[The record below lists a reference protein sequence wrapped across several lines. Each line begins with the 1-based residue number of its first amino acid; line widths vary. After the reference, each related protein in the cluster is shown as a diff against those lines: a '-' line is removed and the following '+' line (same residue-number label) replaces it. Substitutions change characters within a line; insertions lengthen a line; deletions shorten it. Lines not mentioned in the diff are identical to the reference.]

1 MNLRLCRGF
10 AMAKIVLLFLIC
22 LVVYPSISHAQNGC
36 VIYYGG
42 GTYGTVVYTSPAG
55 TTSSCNGYTVDVYN
69 GSPSTTTSACINNPT
84 PDNYRQCI
92 VGSSCGVLIQNYITT
107 CPLDE
112 NIFLLLIALGAF
124 GYYRLKKGLPSLNFQ
139 SRSAVLQVKL

>member
-1 MNLRLCRGF
+1 MNLRLCHGF
-10 AMAKIVLLFLIC
+10 AMAKVVLLFVVC

-42 GTYGTVVYTSPAG
+42 GAYDNVVHTSPTGA
-55 TTSSCNGYTVDVYN
+55 TSSCNGYTVDVYN
-69 GSPSTTTSACINNPT
+69 SSPSTTTSACINTPT

-107 CPLDE
+107 CPIDE
-112 NIFLLLIALGAF
+112 NIFLLLIALGVF
-124 GYYRLKKGLPSLNFQ
+124 GYYRLKKGLPGLNFQ
-139 SRSAVLQVKL
+139 NHSAALQ